1 MAANHRPQGCVVLLV
16 HERPER
22 RLGTRDRLFRN
33 GYTVLLAGTLSG
45 TRNLLA
51 EIMPAS
57 AVVDMGSNVDRAVEL
72 RAQLEE
78 DPRFRGVTIMLEL
91 DLE

>member
-1 MAANHRPQGCVVLLV
+1 MAAHHRPPACVVLIV
-16 HERPER
+16 DEHAER
-22 RLGTRDRLFRN
+22 RLGTRDRLFRS
-33 GYTVLLAGTLSG
+33 GYTVLLAGTLEG

-57 AVVDMGSNVDRAVEL
+57 AVVDMGNNVDRAIEL
-72 RAQLEE
+72 RAQLEM
-78 DPRFRGVTIMLEL
+78 DPRFRGVPVMLEL

>member
-1 MAANHRPQGCVVLLV
+1 LLV
-16 HERPER
+16 QEQAER

-33 GYTVLLAGTLSG
+33 GYTVLLAGTLVG

-51 EIMPAS
+51 DIMPAS

-72 RAQLEE
+72 RAQLEQ
-78 DPRFRGVTIMLEL
+78 DPRFRGIPVMLEL

>member
-1 MAANHRPQGCVVLLV
+1 VAVNRRPQACVVLLV
-16 HERPER
+16 QEHAER

-33 GYTVLLAGTLSG
+33 GYTVLLAGTLAG

-51 EIMPAS
+51 DIMPAS

-72 RAQLEE
+72 RAQLEQ
-78 DPRFRGVTIMLEL
+78 DPRFRGIPVMLEL

>member
-1 MAANHRPQGCVVLLV
+1 MLLV
-16 HERPER
+16 HDDADS
-22 RLGTRDRLFRN
+22 RLGARERFFRS
-33 GYTVLLAGTLSG
+33 GYTVLVAGTMSS

-72 RAQLEE
+72 RAQLEQ
-78 DPRFRGVTIMLEL
+78 DPRFRGIPIVL
-91 DLE
+91 DLDVG

>member
-1 MAANHRPQGCVVLLV
+1 MAAHRRPQACVVLLV
-16 HERPER
+16 HEHAGR
-22 RLGTRDRLFRN
+22 RLGTRERLFRS
-33 GYTVLLAGTLSG
+33 GYTVLLAGSLVG

-51 EIMPAS
+51 DIMPAS

-72 RAQLEE
+72 RAQLEQ
-78 DPRFRGVTIMLEL
+78 DPRFRGIPIMLEL

>member
-1 MAANHRPQGCVVLLV
+1 VLLV
-16 HERPER
+16 HEDTGS

-33 GYTVLLAGTLSG
+33 GYTVLVAGTLTG

-51 EIMPAS
+51 DLMPVS
-57 AVVDMGSNVDRAVEL
+57 AVVDMGGNVDRAVEL
-72 RAQLEE
+72 QSQLEE
-78 DPRFRGVTIMLEL
+78 DPRFNGVPIMLEL